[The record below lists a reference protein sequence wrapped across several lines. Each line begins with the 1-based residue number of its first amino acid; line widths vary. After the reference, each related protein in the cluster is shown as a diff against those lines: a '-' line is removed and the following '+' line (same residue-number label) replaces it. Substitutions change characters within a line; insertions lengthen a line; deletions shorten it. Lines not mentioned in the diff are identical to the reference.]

1 MVRNLGIG
9 VLINTVLIKSIP
21 MGTLLTNKSIDISH
35 VITIPKPPETR
46 NNFGQRKPGH
56 ITLL

>member
-21 MGTLLTNKSIDISH
+21 MGTFLAIKSLEISH
-35 VITIPKPPETR
+35 VVTIPKPPETR
-46 NNFGQRKPGH
+46 NNFGQREPGH